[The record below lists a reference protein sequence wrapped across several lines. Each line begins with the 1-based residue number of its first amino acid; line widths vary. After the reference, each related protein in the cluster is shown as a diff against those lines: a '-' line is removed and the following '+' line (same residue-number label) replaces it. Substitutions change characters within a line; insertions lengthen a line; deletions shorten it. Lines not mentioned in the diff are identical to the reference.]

1 MLKKIYC
8 EKLIRKELIFK
19 KGLNAILGPKNGA
32 NSIGK
37 SSVLMLIDYVF
48 GGDDFITLCKD
59 VISQVGHLNIDF
71 TFEFEQKEYNFTRN
85 TETNNS
91 VFFRENEE
99 KAEWSI
105 EEFRAFLAQKYGFSS
120 TDPSLRNL
128 VSRFTRIWGK
138 DNYNPNKPLLRYTG
152 EGYTTIKE
160 FLIKSFGYY
169 NLIEDIEKKKAK
181 NETIRKNIDIA
192 FKQGFVKKVNL
203 KEYRQA
209 KQDLNVID
217 NKIDTIKKD
226 LDLFAANIKAILD
239 EKSLTLAIEKDKYL
253 KQKNSL
259 ESKLFRIEENISD
272 TKPIP
277 KRYFSKVVDFFPT
290 VNVDKLNEVEGFHSS
305 ISKIL
310 SDELKNEKERLTFE
324 LNEIDTEMSFID
336 LKIKE
341 IAASVDRPDKIIDE
355 VLSLS
360 IKKKEVEDTVNYRE
374 RQDDLKESSKNLKIE
389 LKQKNEEILSNISKL
404 LNVNLK
410 SYNTKFYGPGRIPP
424 QIILSDTN
432 YIFEHHSDSGT
443 GKSYANMLALDVS
456 FLHTT
461 KLPIVIE
468 DSIVFKNVEVAA
480 IEKIVNTL
488 NTIDKQ
494 VFISLDQ
501 LNIYSENTRSI
512 LRKASF
518 MRISRK
524 YPAFKRLWN
533 IETDKKNNH
542 LN

>member
-1 MLKKIYC
+1 MLKNIYC

-19 KGLNAILGPKNGA
+19 NGLNAILGPKNGA

-59 VISQVGHLNIDF
+59 VISQVGHLNIEF
-71 TFEFEQKEYNFTRN
+71 TFEFDGKSYHFIRN

-91 VFFRENEE
+91 VFFRNNEE
-99 KAEWSI
+99 KLEWSI
-105 EEFRAFLAQKYGFSS
+105 EDFRIFLAQKYGFSS
-120 TDPSLRNL
+120 NDPSLRNL

-152 EGYTTIKE
+152 EGYASIKE

-169 NLIEDIEKKKAK
+169 NLIEEIEKKKSE
-181 NETIRKNIDIA
+181 NEVNRKNIDIA

-239 EKSLTLAIEKDKYL
+239 EKSLSLAIEKDKYL
-253 KQKNSL
+253 KQKYSL

-290 VNVDKLNEVEGFHSS
+290 VNIDKLNEVEGFHLS

-310 SDELKNEKERLTFE
+310 SDELKKEKERLIFQ
-324 LNEIDTEMSFID
+324 LNEIDAEISIID

-341 IAASVDRPDKIIDE
+341 IAASVGRPDEIIDE

-374 RQDDLKESSKNLKIE
+374 RQDALKQASSTIKVELKEKT
-389 LKQKNEEILSNISKL
+389 EEILSKISKL
-404 LNVNLK
+404 LNENLK
-410 SYNTKFYGPGRIPP
+410 LYNTKFYGSDRIPP
-424 QIILSDTN
+424 QIIFSDTN

-461 KLPIVIE
+461 KLPIAIE

-501 LNIYSENTRSI
+501 LNIYSEKTRST

-524 YPAFKRLWN
+524 YPAFKVSWN
-533 IETDKKNNH
+533 IQSNNK
-542 LN
+542 